1 MSAPVVWLGSL
12 GSTSRMWDR
21 QLAEMAT
28 DRRCILI
35 EHPGHGGA
43 PATAGPYSIAGLAA
57 SVVEEMDRLDVDRAD
72 VVGLSIG
79 AMIAMAMAIEH
90 QARVARLALLCTSAQ
105 LGPASAWHERAATVR
120 ADGAGAV
127 AAAVVGRWLTPDYAA
142 DHPGEVAELEA
153 MIASTDAEGYAACC
167 EAIAAMDLRADLP
180 SIAVPTLVIAGTADP
195 ATPPEHGELIA
206 SLVPGARFELVDAA
220 HLACWEAADAVNALL
235 QDHLTGGTDG

>member
-1 MSAPVVWLGSL
+1 M
-12 GSTSRMWDR
+12 R
-21 QLAEMAT
+21 AE
-28 DRRCILI
+28 
-35 EHPGHGGA
+35 
-43 PATAGPYSIAGLAA
+43 
-57 SVVEEMDRLDVDRAD
+57 
-72 VVGLSIG
+72 
-79 AMIAMAMAIEH
+79 
-90 QARVARLALLCTSAQ
+90 
-105 LGPASAWHERAATVR
+105 
-120 ADGAGAV
+120 GAGAV

-142 DHPGEVAELEA
+142 DHPDEVAELEA

-167 EAIAAMDLRADLP
+167 EAIAAMDLRAGLP